1 MSYTNNEIKASLNRF
16 KDAIEQSIPSPIDE
30 KNELLNQIET
40 YIQNYENSIFQTL
53 KRDRFIRK
61 IKKNKRI
68 LQKMIF
74 IDNKILEFGPLTRE
88 DIIQIANQWEL
99 TELIN

>member
-1 MSYTNNEIKASLNRF
+1 MSYTNNEIKISLNKF
-16 KDAIEQSIPSPIDE
+16 KDAIEQSIPSSIDE
-30 KNELLNQIET
+30 KTELLNQMES

-53 KRDRFIRK
+53 KRDRFMRK

-74 IDNKILEFGPLTRE
+74 IDNKILEFGPLTRD
-88 DIIQIANQWEL
+88 DIIQIAHQWEL
-99 TELIN
+99 MN